1 MSTTH
6 TTSKP
11 TSLGRGAYIGAVAG
25 VLASLVMA
33 VYAMV
38 AAWVQ
43 DTGFF
48 TPLYHIASV
57 FAPPDTMMASMEAG
71 MAGDAFHF
79 SFGIAVLGAAV
90 HMVTGAIYGAI
101 FGVIVSRLRLGT
113 LALAALGLVWG
124 AIVLVVSA
132 FVALPLAAEVTG
144 AGEPIADMASMA
156 GWTTF
161 TVEHLIFGLVL
172 GAVVGARLSRRRQAA
187 SAAAVA

>member
-6 TTSKP
+6 TTTSS
-11 TSLGRGAYIGAVAG
+11 TSLGRGALIGAVAG

-57 FAPPDTMMASMEAG
+57 VAAPDTMMTSMEAG

-79 SFGIAVLGAAV
+79 SFGIAVLGAV
-90 HMVTGAIYGAI
+90 IHMLTGAFYGAI
-101 FGVIVSRLRLGT
+101 FGLVVARLRLGT
-113 LALAALGLVWG
+113 LALTALGLVWG

-132 FVALPLAAEVTG
+132 FALLPLAAEVSG

-161 TVEHLIFGLVL
+161 TVEHLIFGVVL
-172 GAVVGARLSRRRQAA
+172 GAIVGVRRAR
-187 SAAAVA
+187 SAHTATQGAGF